1 MSSDFYNISILP
13 YTGIII
19 KLCRAYT
26 NSQED
31 FEDYYQEVCLQIWR
45 SKDNFK
51 EQSLWS
57 TWVYRISLNVCL
69 TLLKKDKKKGHQF
82 TSDALPNEL
91 TEDNFAFSDEN
102 LNELYRAI
110 RQLSEIDR
118 GVILLYLEEKSYK
131 EIAEIMG
138 TTANNIGLI
147 YALSPIFVII
157 FARIWYAEQLNKR
170 QILGVISAF
179 GGVIVIVAKGDFSVI
194 QEMRFTTGDLWILAA
209 TASWGFYSLWQGHLK
224 SELSLYL
231 RFAAM
236 SIGGVIALA
245 PFAMMEIYQQPA
257 VLTSDPF
264 LRDFFVTIAFLAIVS
279 SIIAY
284 SAYAYIIKILGASKA
299 SLVMYAIPLYNAAM
313 AWAFLN
319 EQLEVF
325 HLIGAAFILPGL
337 FLAVSKRKTKS

>member
-1 MSSDFYNISILP
+1 MNSPVSVAKSPKKPFLTQRQWALVVLFFTPALLCSNMIVARAVADSIP
-13 YTGIII
+13 P
-19 KLCRAYT
+19 
-26 NSQED
+26 
-31 FEDYYQEVCLQIWR
+31 F
-45 SKDNFK
+45 
-51 EQSLWS
+51 
-57 TWVYRISLNVCL
+57 
-69 TLLKKDKKKGHQF
+69 TL
-82 TSDALPNEL
+82 
-91 TEDNFAFSDEN
+91 AFSRWITAV
-102 LNELYRAI
+102 LVLLPFIGLQLYQARDTLAKEW
-110 RQLSEIDR
+110 RQLLML
-118 GVILLYLEEKSYK
+118 GVLG
-131 EIAEIMG
+131 MG
-138 TTANNIGLI
+138 ICGAFPYIGAHTTTANNIGLI